1 MKELAALGA
10 GIAIAAVA
18 ALWFTTG
25 PVLVNADVKP
35 LQQSEN
41 MPAFRPI
48 ASELAARA
56 GQNYRRS
63 SRPDAR

>member
-35 LQQSEN
+35 LQ
-41 MPAFRPI
+41 
-48 ASELAARA
+48 
-56 GQNYRRS
+56 
-63 SRPDAR
+63 